1 MHTYTHIYIYIYR
14 DVIIRQRPPVAPQS
28 TGGLR
33 PALGHRWPPQK
44 VVAPTNIEMEH
55 KKDERR
61 HGTLS
66 KYAIPMVSYNRYD
79 IVVKM
84 ETFILIIPVSI
95 VVIISTETI
104 LKNGSLSA

>member
-1 MHTYTHIYIYIYR
+1 MPFYLVLERH
-14 DVIIRQRPPVAPQS
+14 
-28 TGGLR
+28 
-33 PALGHRWPPQK
+33 
-44 VVAPTNIEMEH
+44 VV
-55 KKDERR
+55 KERR

>member
-1 MHTYTHIYIYIYR
+1 
-14 DVIIRQRPPVAPQS
+14 
-28 TGGLR
+28 
-33 PALGHRWPPQK
+33 
-44 VVAPTNIEMEH
+44 
-55 KKDERR
+55 
-61 HGTLS
+61 
-66 KYAIPMVSYNRYD
+66 MVSYNRYD

>member
-1 MHTYTHIYIYIYR
+1 MHIYIYIWGCHYSSE
-14 DVIIRQRPPVAPQS
+14 A
-28 TGGLR
+28 TGGPPIHR
-33 PALGHRWPPQK
+33 WPAVGHRWPPQK